1 MKISKEMVY
10 QLNNELRFRGYPFRY
25 EYNESLISGN
35 PHIQITLTSTFGVD
49 SFIINPTKEFFE
61 WLQNWFIE
69 RYGIELSCNNDRSI
83 LWSKTG
89 WEEYK
94 HE

>member
-10 QLNNELRFRGYPFRY
+10 QLNNHLKSKGYPFRY
-25 EYNESLISGN
+25 KYDESLISGN
-35 PHIQITLTSTFGVD
+35 PHIQITLESTLGVD

-61 WLQNWFIE
+61 WLEGWFMQ
-69 RYGIELSCNNDRSI
+69 YGIELSCNNDGSI
-83 LWSKTG
+83 IWSKSG
-89 WEEYK
+89 WEEDK